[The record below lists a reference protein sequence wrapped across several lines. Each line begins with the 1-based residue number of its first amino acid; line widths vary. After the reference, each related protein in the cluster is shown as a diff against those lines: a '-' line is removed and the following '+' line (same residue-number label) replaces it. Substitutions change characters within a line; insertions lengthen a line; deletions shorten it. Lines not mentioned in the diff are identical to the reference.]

1 MLFPQEF
8 DCEIRDMKGFEN
20 PIANHLY
27 KIVCTRGTETPISE
41 GFPNEQLFIV
51 PYDPWYVD
59 IVNSLMSDKLSEGWN
74 KHDVLKLHIWEDP
87 LPI

>member
-1 MLFPQEF
+1 MLHFKHLLSKKDAEPRLVRWMLLPQEF

-51 PYDPWYVD
+51 PYDP
-59 IVNSLMSDKLSEGWN
+59 
-74 KHDVLKLHIWEDP
+74 
-87 LPI
+87 